1 MRAMRSRARQTHA
14 PKFLGALC
22 GIFFAL
28 ILCACDRSGADSQD
42 TSRQSAAAKNWFTQA
57 DANEPAAA
65 ARTSTEASGGK
76 LRFMAYNVENW
87 LTMDRVIDRREV
99 ANQPKPDAEKSAVL
113 RIVLKNN
120 PDVIGLCEI
129 GTKADLAEI
138 QQALKSA
145 GLDLPH
151 SHHTGGSDTVRH
163 LGLLS
168 RFPITST
175 ASPAQTQ
182 YTLEGRSFAINR
194 GILDASVSA
203 QGKDYR
209 FIGVHLKSKRTV
221 TGGDQAKM
229 RLQEAHLLRRHLD
242 KILSPNPDAN
252 LIVYGDFNDTYRSN
266 TLRAVTGSAA
276 KNLRITPI
284 YLKDSQGEA
293 WTHHWSGEDIYSRI
307 DFIMTSPALRRE
319 VDFKASC
326 IIDDNLWSK
335 ASDHRPML
343 AVFR

>member
-1 MRAMRSRARQTHA
+1 MQTRARQMSA
-14 PKFLGALC
+14 PKFLGATICILST
-22 GIFFAL
+22 L
-28 ILCACDRSGADSQD
+28 ILSGCDRSGDDSPNE
-42 TSRQSAAAKNWFTQA
+42 SRKPASAKAWFNQA
-57 DANEPAAA
+57 DANEAAETA
-65 ARTSTEASGGK
+65 VRSHDPKAGK
-76 LRFMAYNVENW
+76 LRFIAYNVENW
-87 LTMDRVIDRREV
+87 LNMDRIVGRREV
-99 ANQPKPDAEKSAVL
+99 ANQPKPDSEKSAVL
-113 RIVLKNN
+113 RILLKQN

-129 GTKADLAEI
+129 GSKDDLAEI

-175 ASPAQTQ
+175 SSPAQTQ

-194 GILDASVSA
+194 GILDATVA
-203 QGKDYR
+203 AHDKEYR
-209 FIGVHLKSKRTV
+209 FVGVHLKSKRAV
-221 TGGDQAKM
+221 NVGDQAKM

-242 KILSPNPDAN
+242 KILGPNPDAR
-252 LIVYGDFNDTYRSN
+252 LIVYGDFNDSYRSN

-319 VDFKASC
+319 VDFNASR
-326 IIDDNLWSK
+326 IIDDKLWIK